1 MIKKSINFEQ
11 KYKQKLI
18 KKLIIPL
25 LLIWKKQLCLK
36 YMCAV
41 LRKLKK
47 KPLKA
52 FLETFCNMLS
62 LPWLFY

>member
-18 KKLIIPL
+18 KKINNSFTTH
-25 LLIWKKQLCLK
+25 
-36 YMCAV
+36 
-41 LRKLKK
+41 LKK
-47 KPLKA
+47 ATLLKIYVCSVKKIKKKTLKA

-62 LPWLFY
+62 LP

>member
-18 KKLIIPL
+18 IKKIDNSFTTHL
-25 LLIWKKQLCLK
+25 KKATLHK
-36 YMCAV
+36 IYV
-41 LRKLKK
+41 YSVKKLKK

-62 LPWLFY
+62 LP